1 MTRSSMEPEG
11 LSWSVWNWDLDL
23 GVLDFGRHFF
33 LPSTPPLMAILPEW
47 HLAPWINTARYTD
60 I

>member
-1 MTRSSMEPEG
+1 MEPEG